1 MKNIRSIN
9 LKILVPIISILF
21 VGFGFIIGLSL
32 ANQNLM
38 AQHQEEELLLNLSS
52 NFSAMVLERG
62 QSALTLAAVVAG
74 LDDVQRMF
82 AEGDRDGLISLL
94 SADYE
99 ILQQEYNISQAQFH
113 LPPATSFLRLHQL
126 DKFGDDLSDLR
137 STIVTAN
144 KRLIPI
150 QGLESG
156 VFGYGIR
163 GVVPVYYQN
172 EHIGAF
178 EIGVGFDQNLLE
190 EYKRDYGQD
199 TTIYIPDLTGQS
211 SEFSMLASTLEEP
224 IVIDEEIRW
233 EVYETGIPAITY
245 HTRGD
250 TPYSVITAVIDDYEG
265 NHTALL
271 EIELDRT
278 DHIDLINRNRN
289 LMLGL
294 GIGTLLLLVIAVLIS
309 VRSLVVS
316 PLKRLVQVSQQ
327 IAEEDI
333 TNLSN
338 AMDLLAQGDL
348 TRTYQVRTQR
358 LQIRSQDEVGQVR
371 SAYNTIIEANEKTAE
386 AFSQMV
392 ANLQALL
399 SQVSTSA
406 TALGTST
413 GQLSNTVQL
422 SEHSSSVIVG
432 SIQQVTQGIV
442 QQSETINQAAAS
454 VEQMGRAIDGVAK
467 GAQEQATAVLKASEL
482 TSNLSKMIEEVS
494 LSAQTQA
501 QEAVE
506 SVNITRSSSE
516 TVGETIQGMQRIQSK
531 VDLTSQKVKEMG
543 TQSDQ
548 IGVIVETINE
558 IASQTN
564 LLALNAAIEA
574 ARAGQHG
581 KGFAVVA
588 DEVRKLAEKSA
599 GATSEISELV
609 KTIQLT
615 VNEVVKAMNESAS
628 EVDNGVS
635 LANQSGEVL
644 HRILDI
650 TLNAQKSGE
659 TIAAA
664 ASQMNG
670 LASELVEAMDS
681 VSAVVEENTASTEEM
696 SAGAGELN
704 NSVNNIASVSENNSA
719 AAEDVLASTE
729 EMNNQIGEIDEST
742 QLLTGLANDLIL
754 AVGKFKLDRD
764 KAALQL
770 DFYKENHSQWIQRLN
785 SMMSGKLVLNAADI
799 VPHTGCALGKW
810 YYGNG
815 VEQFG
820 NLSEFKAI
828 ESCHA
833 QFHEAVLKAIEA
845 YQRSERQKAAA
856 FTKDAEKLSQEVIAA
871 LDYLAARLTGILE

>member
-9 LKILVPIISILF
+9 LKILVPILTILII
-21 VGFGFIIGLSL
+21 GFGFVIGISL
-32 ANQNLM
+32 NNQNRM
-38 AQHQEEELLLNLSS
+38 AQHQEQELLLKLSS
-52 NFSAMVLERG
+52 NFSAMIAERG
-62 QSALTLAAVVAG
+62 QSALTLAAAITG
-74 LDDVQRMF
+74 LEEVQKMF
-82 AEGDRDGLISLL
+82 AEGDREGLIQLL
-94 SADYE
+94 STDYDM
-99 ILQQEYNISQAQFH
+99 LQQEYDVSQAQFH

-126 DKFGDDLSDLR
+126 DKFGDDLADLR

-144 KRLIPI
+144 RDLLPI

-163 GVVPVYYQN
+163 GVVPVYYQK

-178 EIGVGFDQNLLE
+178 EIGIGFDQSLLE
-190 EYKRDYGQD
+190 EYKQDYGQD
-199 TTIYIPDLTGQS
+199 TTIYIPNLEDQS
-211 SEFSMLASTLEEP
+211 GRFSLLASTLKEP
-224 IVIDEEIRW
+224 IVVDEKIRG

-250 TPYSVITAVIDDYEG
+250 TPYAVITAAIDDFQG

-278 DHIDLINRNRN
+278 DHLSLINSNRN

-294 GIGTLLLLVIAVLIS
+294 GFGTLLLVILIVFIS
-309 VRSLVVS
+309 VRYLVVS
-316 PLKRLVQVSQQ
+316 PLKRLAQVSQQ

-333 TNLSN
+333 TALSN
-338 AMDLLAQGDL
+338 EMGLLAQGDL
-348 TRTYQVRTQR
+348 TRTYHVRTRR
-358 LQIRSQDEVGQVR
+358 LKIKSQDEVGQVR
-371 SAYNTIIEANEKTAE
+371 SAFNTIITANENTAE
-386 AFSQMV
+386 AFSKMA

-399 SQVSTSA
+399 AQVSKSA
-406 TALGTST
+406 AALGSSA
-413 GQLSNTVQL
+413 GQLYNSAQL
-422 SEHSSSVIVG
+422 SEYSSGMIVG

-442 QQSETINQAAAS
+442 EQSDTINRAASS

-482 TSNLSKMIEEVS
+482 TSHLSTVISEVAMN
-494 LSAQTQA
+494 AQTQA
-501 QEAVE
+501 QEAAE
-506 SVNITRSSSE
+506 SVSITRSSSE

-548 IGVIVETINE
+548 IGAIVETINE

-599 GATSEISELV
+599 GATHEISDLV
-609 KTIQLT
+609 KTIQIT
-615 VNEVVKAMNESAS
+615 VNEVVKAMNESAT
-628 EVDNGVS
+628 EVNNGVA

-644 HRILDI
+644 QRILDK

-704 NSVNNIASVSENNSA
+704 ESVESIAVSY
-719 AAEDVLASTE
+719 TH
-729 EMNNQIGEIDEST
+729 
-742 QLLTGLANDLIL
+742 LTLPTTPY
-754 AVGKFKLDRD
+754 V
-764 KAALQL
+764 
-770 DFYKENHSQWIQRLN
+770 
-785 SMMSGKLVLNAADI
+785 
-799 VPHTGCALGKW
+799 
-810 YYGNG
+810 
-815 VEQFG
+815 
-820 NLSEFKAI
+820 
-828 ESCHA
+828 
-833 QFHEAVLKAIEA
+833 
-845 YQRSERQKAAA
+845 
-856 FTKDAEKLSQEVIAA
+856 
-871 LDYLAARLTGILE
+871 